1 MRRSGAAREASTRRG
16 PKGAGVLL
24 ALALIALAPPALGS
38 AAVPAAARSPD
49 AAERARRI
57 ALDFPH
63 DDAAIRRLLEA
74 RIKDVTAADLERWA
88 ASGALEWTRI
98 DGERRWFHRAV
109 GNLLLL
115 APDAAARATAPP
127 SAADGPLYALHPLH
141 GHWLRDASVAASER
155 VVSIDPQRFEVT
167 HTVTVDADAVPAGE
181 TLRVWLPF
189 PRAIDG
195 VQDDIELVA
204 SAPAGATVAPN
215 ESLQRSL
222 FLETTAVAGQPTR
235 VSITYRLRTH
245 TRVATLDAER
255 GRALSEDE
263 KTAEAE
269 HLAERPPHVVFH
281 PELRAFSERVV
292 GDARAPVEI
301 ARRLF
306 DAVSAKPWAV
316 AREYS
321 TVDNLSL
328 HALRQPHADC
338 GEKAMLLIT
347 LLRMNG
353 IPARWQ
359 SGWQL
364 SPGDFDT
371 MHDWLQAYLPPWGW
385 VPLDPTHGP
394 LASDDAALR
403 HFYFGGLDGYRIAF
417 NDDWGRAFV
426 PAKPHVRSEP
436 VDAQR
441 GEVEWR
447 GGNLYFETWA
457 YDFRWQ
463 RLPAR

>member
-1 MRRSGAAREASTRRG
+1 MAGLLLSVGPAAPDATAT
-16 PKGAGVLL
+16 P
-24 ALALIALAPPALGS
+24 
-38 AAVPAAARSPD
+38 VPAAAAP
-49 AAERARRI
+49 EGVELARRI

-63 DDAAIRRLLEA
+63 DDAAIRRLLDA
-74 RIKDVTAADLERWA
+74 RVRDVTDADIERWA

-109 GNLLLL
+109 GNLLLI
-115 APDAAARATAPP
+115 APDAAARARTPP
-127 SAADGPLYALHPLH
+127 SSADGPLYALHPLH
-141 GHWLRDASVAASER
+141 AEWLREAGTAASGR
-155 VVSIDPQRFEVT
+155 VARVDPQRFEVT
-167 HTVTVDADAVPAGE
+167 HSVTVDADAVPAGE
-181 TLRVWLPF
+181 TLRVWIPF

-195 VQDDIELVA
+195 VQDEIALVGSTPGA
-204 SAPAGATVAPN
+204 ATIAPKEA
-215 ESLQRSL
+215 LQRSAYV
-222 FLETTAVAGQPTR
+222 EATAVAGEPTR
-235 VSITYRLRTH
+235 VSITYRLRTR
-245 TRVATLDAER
+245 TRVATLDAAR
-255 GRALSEDE
+255 GRALTEAE
-263 KTAEAE
+263 TAALAE
-269 HLAERPPHVVFH
+269 HLAERPPHVVFP
-281 PELRAFSERVV
+281 PELRAFSGRVV

-306 DAVSAKPWAV
+306 DAVSTKPWAV

-364 SPGDFDT
+364 SPGEFDT
-371 MHDWLQAYLPPWGW
+371 MHDWLQAYFAPWGW

-394 LASDDAALR
+394 LASDDPALR

-426 PAKPHVRSEP
+426 PAKQHLRSEP

-447 GGNLYFETWA
+447 GGNVYFDAWD

>member
-1 MRRSGAAREASTRRG
+1 MAGLLLSVGLAA
-16 PKGAGVLL
+16 
-24 ALALIALAPPALGS
+24 
-38 AAVPAAARSPD
+38 PD
-49 AAERARRI
+49 AAATPAPSTAPAPDSVELARRI
-57 ALDFPH
+57 ALDFPY
-63 DDAAIRRLLEA
+63 DDAAIRRLLDA
-74 RIKDVTAADLERWA
+74 RLRDITDADIERWA

-109 GNLLLL
+109 GNLLRL
-115 APDAAARATAPP
+115 APDAAARAKTPP
-127 SAADGPLYALHPLH
+127 SSADGPLYALHPLH
-141 GHWLRDASVAASER
+141 TEWLVQAGETASER
-155 VVSIDPQRFEVT
+155 VVSVDPQHFEVT
-167 HTVTVDADAVPAGE
+167 HTVTVAADAVPAGE
-181 TLRVWLPF
+181 TIRAWIPF
-189 PRAIDG
+189 PRAIEG
-195 VQDDIELVA
+195 VQDDVVLVD
-204 SAPAGATVAPN
+204 STPGAAEIAPN
-215 ESLQRSL
+215 GALQRSAYV
-222 FLETTAVAGQPTR
+222 EATAVAGEPTR
-235 VSITYRLRTH
+235 FSITYRLRTQ
-245 TRVATLDAER
+245 TRVATLDAPP
-255 GRALSEDE
+255 GRALTE
-263 KTAEAE
+263 AETTTLAE

-292 GDARAPVEI
+292 GDARAPVAI

-364 SPGDFDT
+364 SPDTFDT
-371 MHDWLQAYLPPWGW
+371 MHDWLQAYIAPWGW

-394 LASDDAALR
+394 LASDDPALR

-417 NDDWGRAFV
+417 NDDWGRAFE
-426 PAKPHVRSEP
+426 PAKDHVRSEP

-447 GGNLYFETWA
+447 GGNLYFDTWG
-457 YDFRWQ
+457 YDVRWQ